1 MGYEC
6 IQNKPTTTT
15 TIKNPLNLLSQFRDF
30 HNSKDI
36 SKKLEKSKDHVY
48 Y

>member
-1 MGYEC
+1 MSTSKTN
-6 IQNKPTTTT
+6 QQQQK
-15 TIKNPLNLLSQFRDF
+15 KNPLNLLSQFRDF